1 MDVQLEQLETVIQ
14 QVGEAVI
21 ASAETVDRLSE
32 RMDALA
38 NQVQQQGYQLFALS
52 DAVQTLVAA
61 QEESLKRVD
70 RLTEVLDRLVR
81 AIEGSEE
88 SSS

>member
-1 MDVQLEQLETVIQ
+1 MDVQLEQLETVVQ

-52 DAVQTLVAA
+52 DALQTLVAA

-70 RLTEVLDRLVR
+70 RLTDVLERLVQ
-81 AIEGSEE
+81 AIEGPEE
-88 SSS
+88 PSS